1 MNFLIFMIMFFK
13 LNLNFGLDTANNRE
27 TTPVVSS
34 ASTASNRLKKD
45 SKSFIFF
52 VLILSKL

>member
-45 SKSFIFF
+45 SKSFIFLF
-52 VLILSKL
+52 